1 MPRTLR
7 NTTTPEL
14 PENRFFYT
22 TPELPEN
29 RFFYTMLQKP
39 PRPEKL
45 QKPPRHQ
52 ELDARNNQTPR
63 PERHARN
70 AWELLTYTKP
80 PKLTRRKVCL
90 PTPEKTLQATQR
102 PEKPTAQLHKTAFF
116 AKPLNARLHETQRIY
131 PNAKKLTRHRPAL
144 GCFIARPGRSLS
156 CLSFSKLY
164 FITYMFK

>member
-29 RFFYTMLQKP
+29 CFFYTMLQKP

-45 QKPPRHQ
+45 QKPPCHQ
-52 ELDARNNQTPR
+52 ELNAMSNQTPR

-80 PKLTRRKVCL
+80 PKPTRRKVCL
-90 PTPEKTLQATQR
+90 PPPGKTLQATQR

-116 AKPLNARLHETQRIY
+116 TKPLDARLYKTQRIY
-131 PNAKKLTRHRPAL
+131 PNAEKLTRHRPAL
-144 GCFIARPGRSLS
+144 GCFIVQV
-156 CLSFSKLY
+156 F
-164 FITYMFK
+164 

>member
-1 MPRTLR
+1 MPKTLR

-14 PENRFFYT
+14 PKNHFFYT
-22 TPELPEN
+22 TPELPKN
-29 RFFYTMLQKP
+29 RFFYTMPQKP
-39 PRPEKL
+39 PRPKKL
-45 QKPPRHQ
+45 QKPPRHR
-52 ELDARNNQTPR
+52 ELDAMNNQTPR
-63 PERHARN
+63 HKRHARN
-70 AWELLTYTKP
+70 VWELLTYTKP

-116 AKPLNARLHETQRIY
+116 TKPLNAQLHKTQRIY
-131 PNAKKLTRHRPAL
+131 PNAEKLTRHRPAL
-144 GCFIARPGRSLS
+144 GCFIARPSRSLS

>member
-29 RFFYTMLQKP
+29 CFFYTMPQKP

-45 QKPPRHQ
+45 QKPLCHQ
-52 ELDARNNQTPR
+52 ELNAMSNQTPR

-70 AWELLTYTKP
+70 NWELLTYTKP
-80 PKLTRRKVCL
+80 PKLTQRKVCL
-90 PTPEKTLQATQR
+90 PAPEKTLQATQR

>member
-1 MPRTLR
+1 MPKTLR

-14 PENRFFYT
+14 PENHFFYT

-29 RFFYTMLQKP
+29 RFFYTMPQKP
-39 PRPEKL
+39 PRPKKL
-45 QKPPRHQ
+45 QKPPRHR

-63 PERHARN
+63 HKRHAIN

-90 PTPEKTLQATQR
+90 PTPEKNLQATQR
-102 PEKPTAQLHKTAFF
+102 PKKPTAQLHKTAFF
-116 AKPLNARLHETQRIY
+116 TKPLNARLHKTQRIY
-131 PNAKKLTRHRPAL
+131 PNAEKLTRHRPAL